1 MKCKEF
7 KYFLLGCENPD
18 QPPADVKAHLA
29 SCADCQDWQNRL
41 ALIEL
46 NVPFLPVPESAARSD
61 LLRRILSQPAQVR
74 TKETKLAL
82 AGEPVAASEAAPGET
97 KPSKLVSVTSSAGR
111 NSSARRGIRI
121 WAVIRGM
128 EPSARRFAT
137 GAVAAAILLAVF
149 GWMVIRTPHRPTI
162 TSTQTA
168 RLASDPLV
176 ATILQRDLRLAE
188 AENAADRFRALALLA
203 DDFSDEVKKLAPV
216 PEAKEVLDDMVTK
229 YEEVVKAGLE
239 EVAKDLPGDERE
251 KLLNEVGD
259 RLHKTG
265 REVDELGDKLSP
277 KIPKASRETLRRL
290 TKIAYDGNKKLR
302 DLREVSATPPANA
315 QSPFSTVLV
324 PKERP

>member
-61 LLRRILSQPAQVR
+61 LLRRILSQPAHVR
-74 TKETKLAL
+74 TKETKTAL
-82 AGEPVAASEAAPGET
+82 AEQTVSGSEAAPSEP
-97 KPSKLVSVTSSAGR
+97 KPSKLISTVGSERRDSRT
-111 NSSARRGIRI
+111 RRGMRI
-121 WAVIRGM
+121 WAVIRDM
-128 EPSARRFAT
+128 EPSARRYAT
-137 GAVAAAILLAVF
+137 GAVAAAILLVSFA
-149 GWMVIRTPHRPTI
+149 WTVIRTPQRPVANFAAN
-162 TSTQTA
+162 S
-168 RLASDPLV
+168 RLTSDPLV

-203 DDFSDEVKKLAPV
+203 DDFSDEVKNLAPV
-216 PEAKEVLDDMVTK
+216 PEAREVLDDMVMK
-229 YEEVVKAGLE
+229 YEKVVNDGLV
-239 EVAKDLPGDERE
+239 EVAKDLPGGERV

-265 REVDELGDKLSP
+265 REVEELGVKLSP
-277 KIPKASRETLRRL
+277 RIPKASRETLQRL
-290 TKIAYDGNKKLR
+290 SQIAYDGDKKLR
-302 DLREVSATPPANA
+302 DLREVSVTQPIDGRPTVT
-315 QSPFSTVLV
+315 TVLV
-324 PKERP
+324 RKERP